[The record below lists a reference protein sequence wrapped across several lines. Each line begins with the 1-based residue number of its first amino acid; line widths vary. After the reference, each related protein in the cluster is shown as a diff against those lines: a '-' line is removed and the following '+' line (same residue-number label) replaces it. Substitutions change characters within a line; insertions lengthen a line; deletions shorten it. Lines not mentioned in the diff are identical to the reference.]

1 MNHVIFE
8 GNLTKEPVFKYSNN
22 TNKPMATGTIG
33 VYQGKDAAGN
43 DLESLFIDFVCYN
56 KDAEAMSQFGHKG
69 DPVVIY
75 GTFQETTNTTEDGR
89 VFHNKKVVGKAKLYK
104 KAAPVSNAMPQQA
117 VAQMPQ
123 QAAYMP
129 YTNQM
134 AQQPTSMA
142 QAAPQNQVH
151 QQPMAQMPQQNVN
164 IW

>member
-8 GNLTKEPVFKYSNN
+8 GNLTSDPVFKYSNS
-22 TNKPMATGTIG
+22 NKPMATGTIG
-33 VYQGKDAAGN
+33 VYQGKDAN
-43 DLESLFIDFVCYN
+43 DQDLESLFISFVCFN
-56 KDAEAMSQFGHKG
+56 KDAEAMHQFGHKG

-75 GTFQETTNTTEDGR
+75 GTFQETTNTTDDGR

-117 VAQMPQ
+117 MQQPMAQMPQ
-123 QAAYMP
+123 QPMY
-129 YTNQM
+129 
-134 AQQPTSMA
+134 QQPMNMA

>member
-8 GNLTKEPVFKYSNN
+8 GNLTKDPVFKYSNN

-104 KAAPVSNAMPQQA
+104 KAAPVAQMQQQA
-117 VAQMPQ
+117 TYQQPVAQMPQ
-123 QAAYMP
+123 QPIY
-129 YTNQM
+129 
-134 AQQPTSMA
+134 QQPVA
-142 QAAPQNQVH
+142 IPQAAPQNQVH

>member
-8 GNLTKEPVFKYSNN
+8 GNLTKDPVFKYSNN

-75 GTFQETTNTTEDGR
+75 GTFQETTNTTDDGR

-117 VAQMPQ
+117 MQQPMAQMPQ
-123 QAAYMP
+123 QPMY
-129 YTNQM
+129 
-134 AQQPTSMA
+134 QQPMNMA
-142 QAAPQNQVH
+142 QATPQNQVH

>member
-8 GNLTKEPVFKYSNN
+8 GNLTKDPVFKYSNN

-33 VYQGKDAAGN
+33 VYQGKDANGQ

-56 KDAEAMSQFGHKG
+56 KDAEAMNQFGHKG

-75 GTFQETTNTTEDGR
+75 GTFQEITNTTDDGR

-104 KAAPVSNAMPQQA
+104 KATP

-123 QAAYMP
+123 QGAYQQP
-129 YTNQM
+129 M
-134 AQQPTSMA
+134 AQMPQQAMYQQPVAMP
-142 QAAPQNQVH
+142 QASPQNQVH
-151 QQPMAQMPQQNVN
+151 QQPTAMAQMPQQNVN

>member
-8 GNLTKEPVFKYSNN
+8 GNLTKDPVFKYSNN

-33 VYQGKDAAGN
+33 VYQGKDAN
-43 DLESLFIDFVCYN
+43 SQDLESLFIDFVCYN
-56 KDAEAMSQFGHKG
+56 KDAEAMGQFGHKG

-75 GTFQETTNTTEDGR
+75 GTFQEIINTTGDGR

-104 KAAPVSNAMPQQA
+104 KATP

-123 QAAYMP
+123 QATY
-129 YTNQM
+129 
-134 AQQPTSMA
+134 QQPVAQMPQQPVYQQPVA
-142 QAAPQNQVH
+142 MPQAAPQNQVH